1 MLGRVGRSVWI
12 DAFKSACGCAWVRVG
27 VRVGVRACVCG
38 WVFSGQLASFLLL
51 FLNVRQRKKDC
62 DCFLVRPN
70 YIIAKKSQAVIFK
83 NARIQICWRRRMIQ
97 FCVESLIFL
106 AFRELDKWFFGFPV
120 KKWWKRK
127 CDDSWNCLRCH
138 LKKSLQDACVA
149 DFSF

>member
-1 MLGRVGRSVWI
+1 MHLR
-12 DAFKSACGCAWVRVG
+12 

-83 NARIQICWRRRMIQ
+83 NARIQICWRRRLIQ
-97 FCVESLIFL
+97 FCIESSIFWLFGNLISGFFWF
-106 AFRELDKWFFGFPV
+106 AVKNGGSENVTTRETVFG
-120 KKWWKRK
+120 
-127 CDDSWNCLRCH
+127 
-138 LKKSLQDACVA
+138 AI
-149 DFSF
+149 

>member
-27 VRVGVRACVCG
+27 VRECVCACVGGCSVVN
-38 WVFSGQLASFLLL
+38 WQVFYCYFSTFAKE
-51 FLNVRQRKKDC
+51 KKDC

-70 YIIAKKSQAVIFK
+70 YIIAKKSQAVILK